1 MVCIINETV
10 PPSKFKVFNTLKC
23 QSPFSSI
30 LMELGGPCLLPS
42 EGGDVSCWCGEDDI
56 CGFEGSH
63 PGGWC
68 GNTAGLSSANRAGSD
83 TRLSWPLVHRL
94 SWAKLSQHKHEHSP
108 EPGPS
113 TALCDRFSQLENICN
128 CENILQKCTWKL
140 HINCDKTAH
149 MFGCCYDEDGDNNIT
164 VKWHH
169 WLATVACWNI
179 SMFATRLAWLIVDK

>member
-1 MVCIINETV
+1 M
-10 PPSKFKVFNTLKC
+10 SRA
-23 QSPFSSI
+23 
-30 LMELGGPCLLPS
+30 
-42 EGGDVSCWCGEDDI
+42 DVTKTT
-56 CGFEGSH
+56 F
-63 PGGWC
+63 
-68 GNTAGLSSANRAGSD
+68 AGLRAVTLVAGVVTQLDSAQQPWLSSD

-128 CENILQKCTWKL
+128 CENILQKCAWKQ

-149 MFGCCYDEDGDNNIT
+149 MFGFCYDEDGDNTIT

-169 WLATVACWNI
+169 WSWQLLLAEIFSCLQN
-179 SMFATRLAWLIVDK
+179 AWLIVDK

>member
-1 MVCIINETV
+1 MKEYHHLA
-10 PPSKFKVFNTLKC
+10 SKFKVFNTLKC

-56 CGFEGSH
+56 CGVEGSH

-68 GNTAGLSSANRAGSD
+68 GNTAGLSSAHPGSD

-108 EPGPS
+108 EPRAEHRPLWSLFS
-113 TALCDRFSQLENICN
+113 TRKYLQLREYFAKMYVEAPYKLWQN
-128 CENILQKCTWKL
+128 CWHVWELLWWRCLQL
-140 HINCDKTAH
+140 HKA
-149 MFGCCYDEDGDNNIT
+149 

-169 WLATVACWNI
+169 W
-179 SMFATRLAWLIVDK
+179 

>member
-1 MVCIINETV
+1 MKKYHHLASE
-10 PPSKFKVFNTLKC
+10 FRVFNTLKC

-56 CGFEGSH
+56 CGVEGSH

-68 GNTAGLSSANRAGSD
+68 GNTAGLSSPGSAQTLGFPGRWCTASAGPSSAS
-83 TRLSWPLVHRL
+83 TSMNTVQ
-94 SWAKLSQHKHEHSP
+94 S
-108 EPGPS
+108 PGPS

-149 MFGCCYDEDGDNNIT
+149 MFGCCDDEDGDNNIT

-179 SMFATRLAWLIVDK
+179 FMFATRLVDCR